1 MLVGVAKIFF
11 AGHPVSPWS
20 VWGYWFRLSSW
31 GNDIYDCG
39 QHTQVDYDL
48 CLPSIILWQVLIPHA
63 VKLLLVFW
71 GGQIVFSL
79 QITAIEN
86 WCTSTHKPLRMQL
99 TKVGVFVNCSN
110 KIISG
115 WNFEHKLFWQL
126 RITSFK
132 GLDIP
137 E

>member
-1 MLVGVAKIFF
+1 VASPNPACSEIVVGFLV
-11 AGHPVSPWS
+11 
-20 VWGYWFRLSSW
+20 
-31 GNDIYDCG
+31 
-39 QHTQVDYDL
+39 
-48 CLPSIILWQVLIPHA
+48 
-63 VKLLLVFW
+63 
-71 GGQIVFSL
+71 GQIVFSL

-99 TKVGVFVNCSN
+99 TKVGVFVNCSD

-132 GLDIP
+132 GMDIP